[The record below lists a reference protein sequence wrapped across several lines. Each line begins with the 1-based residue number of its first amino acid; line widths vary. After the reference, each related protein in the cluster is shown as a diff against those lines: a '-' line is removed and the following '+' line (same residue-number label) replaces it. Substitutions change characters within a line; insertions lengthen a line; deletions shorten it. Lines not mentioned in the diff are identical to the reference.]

1 MRSSL
6 HSNGQLGRAGVLRTS
21 GAGRAV
27 AAVLVTTLLI
37 MAVVAAAVVPTFVDR
52 AAAADDLTR
61 QVLVGTRN
69 LTCQRVVVLLDQ
81 SGSMAEY
88 AQVRI
93 DAMKT
98 LADWGPENLRSDD
111 ELAVVRWADTAVT
124 DVVPTDV
131 SAIGPSTFASYGA
144 DVGGGT
150 EVLPAVEQVAQ
161 MPDGA
166 CRTSLV
172 FVSDGEIDHADQGQ
186 VDTALRA
193 AGVDR
198 VSLVLPNSTSAPEYW
213 MRLFP
218 YSETFYANPND
229 SGQTARALG
238 QAIASATGQQL
249 VVEG

>member
-6 HSNGQLGRAGVLRTS
+6 RSNGRLGQAGVLRTS

-27 AAVLVTTLLI
+27 AAVLVTTLLTI
-37 MAVVAAAVVPTFVDR
+37 AVVAAAVVPKFVDR
-52 AAAADDLTR
+52 AAAAGDLSR
-61 QVLVGTRN
+61 QVLVGSRN

-81 SGSMAEY
+81 SGSMADY
-88 AQVRI
+88 SQVRI
-93 DAMKT
+93 DAMET
-98 LADWGPENLRSDD
+98 LANWGPHNLRSDD
-111 ELAVVRWADTAVT
+111 QLAVVRWADTAVT
-124 DVVPTDV
+124 EIVPTDV
-131 SAIGPSTFASYGA
+131 SAIGPSTFVSDGA

-161 MPDGA
+161 MPDSA

-172 FVSDGEIDHADQGQ
+172 FVSDGEIGRADQGQ
-186 VDTALRA
+186 IDAALQA

-218 YSETFYANPND
+218 YSETFYADPND